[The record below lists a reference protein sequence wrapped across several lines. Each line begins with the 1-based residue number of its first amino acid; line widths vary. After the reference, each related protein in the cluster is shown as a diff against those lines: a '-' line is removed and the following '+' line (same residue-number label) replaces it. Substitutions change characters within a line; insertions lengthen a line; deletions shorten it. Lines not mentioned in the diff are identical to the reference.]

1 MSHYNILYLI
11 KYTNYFI
18 NKKILKYILLIIF
31 FLFIFKKNLTIKNPK
46 KIGVIGVRHEI
57 NIGNNLLKYAI
68 FIKLKEFGFK
78 PYIIGTHWKNFDIS
92 FVKKK
97 TKCIIIKKNFSEIK
111 KNYFDILMVNSDQTW
126 RKFDKHFYDYGFL
139 RFAKNWKIPKFVYGA
154 SLGFHNWRLTK
165 KDEIII
171 KELLKDFT
179 GISVREEGSIKL
191 INKHLGIN
199 PVPVLDPTFLINKK
213 KYLELINNFISDEC
227 PNSEYI
233 FVYVMNMNSHYKKY
247 MKYASKML
255 NYKTYKIKIRK
266 KNLIERFIYGLTKSR
281 AVITDSFHGTIFSII
296 FNKPFISF
304 IRNARERFFSLVN
317 TFHIKNR
324 IFEKNQF
331 PNVNLLNT
339 PLNINYTLFNLLKKK
354 NIDYIKKNLKLI

>member
-1 MSHYNILYLI
+1 M
-11 KYTNYFI
+11 
-18 NKKILKYILLIIF
+18 KILKYILLII
-31 FLFIFKKNLTIKNPK
+31 LIIILIFKKKITINNSK

-57 NIGNNLLKYAI
+57 NIGNNLLKYAM

-78 PYIIGTHWKNFDIS
+78 PYIIGTRWKNFDIS
-92 FVKKK
+92 FIKKK
-97 TKCIIIKKNFSEIK
+97 TNCIVIQKNFSEIK
-111 KNYFDILMVNSDQTW
+111 KNDFDILMVNSDQTW
-126 RKFDKHFYDYGFL
+126 RKFDEHFYDYGFL

-179 GISVREEGSIKL
+179 GISVREKGSIKL

-199 PVPVLDPTFLINKK
+199 PISVLDPTFLINKK
-213 KYLELINNFISDEC
+213 YYLELINNFTSDEC
-227 PNSEYI
+227 PKNEYI
-233 FVYVMNMNSHYKKY
+233 LVYVMNMNSNYKKY
-247 MKYASKML
+247 MKYASKKL
-255 NYKTYKIKIRK
+255 NYKIYKIKIRK
-266 KNLIERFIYGLTKSR
+266 KNLIERFIYGITKSR

-304 IRNARERFFSLVN
+304 IRNARERFFSLVK
-317 TFHIKNR
+317 TFHINNR

-339 PLNINYTLFNLLKKK
+339 PLNINYTLFNLLKKQS
-354 NIDYIKKNLKLI
+354 IDYLKKNLKINNK